1 VTEQTP
7 AQKVALLTGA
17 AGGIGLAIGQ
27 RLAREGV
34 HLALVDIAVSD
45 TAAARCRELGTEVLT
60 LTADVSS
67 PSEVKQAVA
76 ATVEYFG
83 NLHIVANV
91 AGICPRT
98 GFDQINA
105 EEWDQVLAV
114 NLKGPF
120 LVTQAALPALRQ
132 AGWGRVVNIASL
144 AGQVGGIA
152 VGAHYVASKAGLVG
166 LTKAIALL
174 GAADGITANA
184 ISPGIIDTEM
194 TRITGPEQA
203 QRYLERIPLGYMGE
217 PEDIAEAVAF
227 LCSDAARYITGTVI
241 DVNGGILMR

>member
-7 AQKVALLTGA
+7 VEKVALVTGA
-17 AGGIGLAIGQ
+17 AGGIGLAIEQ
-27 RLAREGV
+27 QLAREGV
-34 HLALVDIAVSD
+34 RLALVDIAAPD
-45 TAAARCRELGTEVLT
+45 TAAARCRKLGTEVLT

-67 PSEVKQAVA
+67 PSEVEQAVA
-76 ATVEYFG
+76 ATMEHFG
-83 NLHIVANV
+83 RLHIVANV

-98 GFDQINA
+98 GFEQINA

-166 LTKAIALL
+166 LTKAVALL

-184 ISPGIIDTEM
+184 IAPGIIDTEM
-194 TRITGPEQA
+194 TRIAGPEQV

-227 LCSDAARYITGTVI
+227 LCSDAARYITGAVI